1 MARYYSMPY
10 MGSKQKLVD
19 KIIPLI
25 LSRHKGATDFYDL
38 FGGGGSVSFYVL
50 QRYPRL
56 KTHYNE
62 LNTAIV
68 ELLRHIQN
76 GGEIPNIFVPR
87 AIFSQKINKNDWY
100 AGFLQCCWTF
110 GNNQRSYLYGDK
122 IEEFKRKYHETVLD
136 GVDNIKWLENYIN
149 SHYSEKDGLSRKI
162 QLFLDFN
169 KYDTAYKRRV
179 VLSRQL
185 PVYNQLEHM
194 TRIERL
200 EQLRQLPLKELEIT
214 NSDYRDI
221 VVVGGGAN
229 LWFTV
234 ILRMKTPTNTRRA
247 VLIAKPSMI
256 GQLAR
261 LCRFISVATKS
272 ATSVLS

>member
-1 MARYYSMPY
+1 MARHYSMPY

-50 QRYPRL
+50 DRYPHL

-68 ELLRHIQN
+68 ELLRHIQKN
-76 GGEIPNIFVPR
+76 GEIPTVFVPR
-87 AIFSQKINKNDWY
+87 EIFSQKINKNDWF

-110 GNNQRSYLYGDK
+110 GNNQRSYLFGSE
-122 IEEFKRKYHETVLD
+122 IEEFKKKYHETVQN
-136 GVDNIKWLENYIN
+136 GENNIKWLENYIN
-149 SHYSEKDGLSRKI
+149 EHFSKKDGLSRKI
-162 QLFLDFN
+162 QLYLDFD
-169 KYDTAYKRRV
+169 KYNTAYSRRV

-221 VVVGGGAN
+221 VIGGGQ
-229 LWFTV
+229 TSG
-234 ILRMKTPTNTRRA
+234 IL
-247 VLIAKPSMI
+247 
-256 GQLAR
+256 
-261 LCRFISVATKS
+261 
-272 ATSVLS
+272 

>member
-1 MARYYSMPY
+1 MARHLSMPY

-50 QRYPRL
+50 DRYPHL

-122 IEEFKRKYHETVLD
+122 IEEFKRKYHETVID
-136 GVDNIKWLENYIN
+136 GIDNIKWLENYVN
-149 SHYSEKDGLSRKI
+149 DHFSEKDGLSRKI

-200 EQLRQLPLKELEIT
+200 EQLRQLPLKELVIT
-214 NSDYRDI
+214 NSDYREI
-221 VVVGGGAN
+221 SLGGGQICG
-229 LWFTV
+229 L
-234 ILRMKTPTNTRRA
+234 L
-247 VLIAKPSMI
+247 
-256 GQLAR
+256 
-261 LCRFISVATKS
+261 
-272 ATSVLS
+272 